1 VAEEFMHSPDK
12 DFRTETEAM
21 FQQYPALACFVTDLS
36 RRLRP
41 AAASRALTAA
51 FAVFRMFG
59 IHRGSSPAEINDE
72 LINRCRSAN
81 EDIVRQLRRG
91 RRRLS
96 IRKMRQPFVM
106 QFVSGVLDDLDRAG
120 PEPWTVDQLFD
131 LFLLLKTF
139 VDVVDDA
146 Y

>member
-1 VAEEFMHSPDK
+1 MS
-12 DFRTETEAM
+12 
-21 FQQYPALACFVTDLS
+21 
-36 RRLRP
+36 
-41 AAASRALTAA
+41 
-51 FAVFRMFG
+51 G
-59 IHRGSSPAEINDE
+59 IYRGSSPAEVNDE

-81 EDIVRQLRRG
+81 EDIVRRLRRG

-106 QFVSGVLDDLDRAG
+106 QFVSEVLDDLDRAG

-139 VDVVDDA
+139 VDVVDEA